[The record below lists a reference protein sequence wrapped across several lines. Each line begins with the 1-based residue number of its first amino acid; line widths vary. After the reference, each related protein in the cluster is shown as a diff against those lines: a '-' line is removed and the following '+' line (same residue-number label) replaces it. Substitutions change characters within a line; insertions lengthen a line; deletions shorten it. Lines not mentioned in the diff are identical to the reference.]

1 MALTTIPLPYGL
13 RDVKLTP
20 YTDATATVLGTPSV
34 DLPYSRTFSFSE
46 AEDFT
51 ELRGDDKLVT
61 TRGQG
66 ASVDWDLEAGGLSL
80 EALKVMNGGA
90 IVETGTTP
98 NQKKT
103 YTKKVT
109 DSRPFFKVEGQA
121 ISDSGG
127 DLHCVLDRNRTT
139 GNIEGEFGDGQFW
152 LTGASGVTLPS
163 LIAAGSRTDILYE
176 FVQNETAVANT

>member
-1 MALTTIPLPYGL
+1 MPLTTIPLPYGL
-13 RDVKLTP
+13 RDVKITA
-20 YTDATATVLGTPSV
+20 YTTEAATTLAASST
-34 DLPYSRTFSFSE
+34 DLPNSRTFSFSE
-46 AEDFT
+46 AEEFV

-66 ASVDWDLEAGGLSL
+66 AGVEWDLEAGGLPL
-80 EALKVMNGGA
+80 DALRIMAGGT
-90 IVETGTTP
+90 ITETGVTP

-127 DLHCVLDRNRTT
+127 DMHCVLDRCRVT
-139 GNIEGEFGDGQFW
+139 GNVEGEFGDGQFF
-152 LTGASGVTLPS
+152 LSAVSGVALPS
-163 LIAAGSRTDILYE
+163 LIASRTDILYE
-176 FVQNETAVANT
+176 FVQNETVTAIP